1 MGYWLFWREWEYM
14 MPEILDWVRTAN
26 LGEFLKVLTW
36 RKCVEKMR
44 TALSGSG
51 RMGRLP
57 ACRGAAVLSD
67 TAALEKLRQCAKEL
81 SRLRGAAGSAT
92 SGLRGGRILCSGTT
106 MAPTGSCARTSR
118 MGHTLRGCERCV

>member
-1 MGYWLFWREWEYM
+1 

-36 RKCVEKMR
+36 RKCAQRSAAQEEWD
-44 TALSGSG
+44 GYQ
-51 RMGRLP
+51 LP

-67 TAALEKLRQCAKEL
+67 TAAPEKLRQCAKEL